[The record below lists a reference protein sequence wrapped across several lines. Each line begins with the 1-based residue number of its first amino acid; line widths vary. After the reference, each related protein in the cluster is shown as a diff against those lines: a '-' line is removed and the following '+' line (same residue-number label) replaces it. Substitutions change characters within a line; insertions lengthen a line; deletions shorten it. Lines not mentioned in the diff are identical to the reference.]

1 MKPLRKALKKQ
12 RPVTMRDVALLAGV
26 SQSTVSRVLSEA
38 DSAIT
43 ISEETY
49 KKVRDAVEQLGYYPN
64 ITARSLRQQKTELI
78 AIMIADI
85 SNPFY
90 HSIVRA
96 VQDVARGHNYDVLIA
111 NTDHIYENERHFC
124 QAMIRRPVDGI
135 IMVPY
140 HQTAESIDILIQR
153 TGAEV
158 VVLGQHIFHPT
169 VDIFHS
175 DDELATYET
184 VEWLIRDKHHQQIG
198 FIGVP
203 DTKPSER
210 RLNGYTQALENA
222 GIPVQEAYIEMGDWT
237 VESGKNA
244 MVKLLAL
251 PNRPTAV
258 FACNDHMAIG
268 ALNTVVDSGLRV
280 PQDVAI
286 VGFDN
291 IPATTL
297 VRPRLTT
304 VAQHPIEMGQQ
315 LAEALFERI
324 EGTYSGIR
332 RVYRGELT
340 LIEREST

>member
-1 MKPLRKALKKQ
+1 MKPLRKTSQNQ
-12 RPVTMRDVALLAGV
+12 RSITMRDVALLAGV

-38 DSAIT
+38 DSAIA

-64 ITARSLRQQKTELI
+64 ITARSLRQQKSEMI

-111 NTDHIYENERHFC
+111 NTDHLYENERHFC
-124 QAMIRRPVDGI
+124 KAMMRRPVDGI

-140 HQTAESIDILIQR
+140 HQTAESIDVLMRR

-169 VDIFHS
+169 VDIFHA
-175 DDELATYET
+175 DDELATYST
-184 VEWLIRDKHHQQIG
+184 VEWLIRDKQHQRIG

-203 DTKPSER
+203 DTKPSLR
-210 RLNGYTQALENA
+210 RYVGYVDALEKA
-222 GIPVQEAYIEMGDWT
+222 DIPIQEEYIEMGDWT

-244 MVKLLAL
+244 MLKLLAL
-251 PNRPTAV
+251 PKRPTAV

-268 ALNTVVDSGLRV
+268 ALNTVIDSGLRV
-280 PQDVAI
+280 PEDVAI

-297 VRPRLTT
+297 VRPQLTT
-304 VAQHPIEMGQQ
+304 IAQHPIEMGQQ

-332 RVYRGELT
+332 RAFTGELT